1 MKALR
6 KGAQKNIRSTSVK
19 GGLVQYCSVNQVPGR
34 KLPRD
39 YNDLDTEK
47 TLIVH
52 NDDLSCKE
60 VSPITP
66 LESTDLKQITCSEDF
81 GSKLD
86 DSASDPFHTLS
97 LLECKPQISIVPD
110 LDSENILLVCQNKFE
125 NWENQD
131 IESGSKNSYFW
142 ARVIL

>member
-86 DSASDPFHTLS
+86 DSF
-97 LLECKPQISIVPD
+97 
-110 LDSENILLVCQNKFE
+110 VCQNKFE

>member
-1 MKALR
+1 MKALG
-6 KGAQKNIRSTSVK
+6 KGAQKNTRSTSVK
-19 GGLVQYCSVNQVPGR
+19 GGLVRYCSVNQVPGR

-52 NDDLSCKE
+52 NDDSSCKE
-60 VSPITP
+60 VFSPITP
-66 LESTDLKQITCSEDF
+66 LESTGMKQITCSEDF

-86 DSASDPFHTLS
+86 DSAPDLFHTFS

-110 LDSENILLVCQNKFE
+110 LDSEDVTCV
-125 NWENQD
+125 
-131 IESGSKNSYFW
+131 SKQ
-142 ARVIL
+142 I